1 MHVNQ
6 YYVQM
11 QVLVLIIIQIVIIL
25 WINVQFKIV
34 QVVVQLVHVVMHN

>member
-11 QVLVLIIIQIVIIL
+11 QVLVHIIIQIVIIL
-25 WINVQFKIV
+25 WINAQFKIV